1 MKKIALVTGAS
12 SGIGMEAVRQI
23 AEVFPSL
30 TEIWVNARRED
41 ILKRLET
48 EFPGRIRSFPGDLTS
63 PETRKSIVEAL
74 KAENAHI
81 MILFNAAGFGKL
93 GREGTLTEAES
104 AGMVRL
110 NCEALTVMTELC
122 LPYLTVKSRVIQ
134 MASAAGFMPQ
144 PGFAVYAAT
153 KAYVLSYSRALGKEL
168 AGRGITVTAVCPGP
182 VDTNFFNI
190 AEEHASAP
198 KYKKLLM
205 VKTED
210 VVAQALADARAGKSV
225 SVCGGP
231 MKLFRLTAKLLP
243 ADLLLKF
250 FG

>member
-1 MKKIALVTGAS
+1 M
-12 SGIGMEAVRQI
+12 
-23 AEVFPSL
+23 
-30 TEIWVNARRED
+30 
-41 ILKRLET
+41 
-48 EFPGRIRSFPGDLTS
+48 
-63 PETRKSIVEAL
+63 
-74 KAENAHI
+74 
-81 MILFNAAGFGKL
+81 
-93 GREGTLTEAES
+93 
-104 AGMVRL
+104 
-110 NCEALTVMTELC
+110 
-122 LPYLTVKSRVIQ
+122 
-134 MASAAGFMPQ
+134 
-144 PGFAVYAAT
+144 
-153 KAYVLSYSRALGKEL
+153 
-168 AGRGITVTAVCPGP
+168 TAVCPGP